1 MKLRKVVRG
10 GGGHYRIKK
19 VDGWR
24 NLETGVFE
32 VDALDITAGKF

>member
-1 MKLRKVVRG
+1 MTLRPVGRG
-10 GGGHYRIKK
+10 GRPHYRIKK